1 MQGAPPH
8 TLTVDGE
15 LDAGL
20 RVGVQAAV
28 VGQAG
33 VQTCVGTAGT
43 GDDVG
48 GPGMHLSVVME
59 PHVEAGGV
67 GCSQAAQGHLF
78 PLTGPKSLLSEAQ
91 WLHGDHR
98 IVWTI
103 WRARKACHTSQS
115 LTIPSVTR
123 TVVAEFTPYPVGIY
137 DVPAVSTTVQ
147 GPQELKEQ
155 GPSQSSVGDQGW
167 WR

>member
-1 MQGAPPH
+1 MQRAPPH

-15 LDAGL
+15 LDTGL

-33 VQTCVGTAGT
+33 VQACVGTAST

-48 GPGMHLSVVME
+48 GPGMHLSVVMK

-78 PLTGPKSLLSEAQ
+78 PLTGPKPLLSEPQ

-103 WRARKACHTSQS
+103 WRARKACHIPAF
-115 LTIPSVTR
+115 IPSVTR
-123 TVVAEFTPYPVGIY
+123 IVIAEFTPYPVGIY
-137 DVPAVSTTVQ
+137 DVPAVSTTVL

-155 GPSQSSVGDQGW
+155 GPLAQSSVGDQGW
-167 WR
+167 YR

>member
-59 PHVEAGGV
+59 PHVDV
-67 GCSQAAQGHLF
+67 YSCHLF
-78 PLTGPKSLLSEAQ
+78 LISSASVRSIPFLSFIKPIFA
-91 WLHGDHR
+91 
-98 IVWTI
+98 
-103 WRARKACHTSQS
+103 
-115 LTIPSVTR
+115 
-123 TVVAEFTPYPVGIY
+123 
-137 DVPAVSTTVQ
+137 
-147 GPQELKEQ
+147 
-155 GPSQSSVGDQGW
+155 
-167 WR
+167 